1 MRLCLSELQN
11 LKETTMRAVVQLVK
25 KASVTVNESMVSEIG
40 PGLLILL
47 GVHKNDTPRDAQ
59 LLAEKIAH
67 LRIFPDQGKL
77 MNLSVLDVGGEMLVV
92 SQFTLYG
99 DCRKGRRPSY
109 SEAAPPDQAE
119 ELYEMFIRE
128 TAKLDIPVVSG
139 KFQAMMDVQL
149 VNQGP
154 VTLLL
159 DSTKSF

>member
-1 MRLCLSELQN
+1 
-11 LKETTMRAVVQLVK
+11 MRAVIQLVK
-25 KASVTVNESMVSEIG
+25 EASVTVNDSMISEIG
-40 PGLLILL
+40 PGLLVLL
-47 GVHKNDTPRDAQ
+47 GVHKNDTPRDARI
-59 LLAEKIAH
+59 LAEKIAN
-67 LRIFPDQGKL
+67 LRIFPDQGRL

-109 SEAAPPDQAE
+109 AEAAPPQLAE

-128 TAKLDIPVVSG
+128 TAKLNIPVSGG
-139 KFQAMMDVQL
+139 KFQAMMDVKL

-154 VTLLL
+154 VTLLI

>member
-1 MRLCLSELQN
+1 
-11 LKETTMRAVVQLVK
+11 MRAVVQLVK
-25 KASVTVNESMVSEIG
+25 KASVTVDKSMISEIG
-40 PGLLILL
+40 PGLLVLL
-47 GVHKNDTPRDAQ
+47 GVHKNDTSRDARVM
-59 LLAEKIAH
+59 AEKVAN

-77 MNLSVLDVGGEMLVV
+77 MNLSVLDVEGEMLVV

-109 SEAAPPDQAE
+109 SEAAPPGLAE
-119 ELYEMFIRE
+119 ELYEIFIRE
-128 TAKLDIPVVSG
+128 TTRLNIPVASG

-159 DSTKSF
+159 DSAKSF

>member
-1 MRLCLSELQN
+1 
-11 LKETTMRAVVQLVK
+11 MRAVVQLVK
-25 KASVTVNESMVSEIG
+25 EASVTVNESMISEIG
-40 PGLLILL
+40 SGLLVLL
-47 GVHKNDTPRDAQ
+47 GVHKNDTPRDA
-59 LLAEKIAH
+59 LMLAEKIAH

-109 SEAAPPDQAE
+109 SDAAPPELAE
-119 ELYEMFIRE
+119 ELYELFIRE
-128 TAKLDIPVVSG
+128 TAKLNIPVVSG

-159 DSTKSF
+159 DSPKSS

>member
-1 MRLCLSELQN
+1 
-11 LKETTMRAVVQLVK
+11 MRAVVQLVK
-25 KASVTVNESMVSEIG
+25 KASVTVDESVISDIG
-40 PGLLILL
+40 YGLLVLL
-47 GVHKNDTPRDAQ
+47 GVGKNDTPEDAQ
-59 LLAEKIAH
+59 ILAEKIAH

-77 MNLSVLDVGGEMLVV
+77 MNLSVLDVEGEMLVV

-109 SEAAPPDQAE
+109 SAAASPDRAE
-119 ELYEMFIRE
+119 EIYEIFIRE
-128 TAKLDIPVVSG
+128 TAKLNIPVASG

-159 DSTKSF
+159 DSAKSF

>member
-1 MRLCLSELQN
+1 
-11 LKETTMRAVVQLVK
+11 MRAVVQLVK
-25 KASVTVNESMVSEIG
+25 KASVTVDESIISEISI
-40 PGLLILL
+40 GLLVLL

-59 LLAEKIAH
+59 MLAEKIAH

-109 SEAAPPDQAE
+109 SDAATPEPAE
-119 ELYEMFIRE
+119 ELYEMFMHE
-128 TAKLDIPVVSG
+128 TAKLKIPVVSG

-159 DSTKSF
+159 DSSKSF

>member
-1 MRLCLSELQN
+1 
-11 LKETTMRAVVQLVK
+11 MRAVIQLVK
-25 KASVTVNESMVSEIG
+25 EASVTVNDSMISEIG
-40 PGLLILL
+40 PGLLVLL
-47 GVHKNDTPRDAQ
+47 GVHKNDTPRDARI
-59 LLAEKIAH
+59 LAEKIAN

-109 SEAAPPDQAE
+109 AEAAPPQLAE

-128 TAKLDIPVVSG
+128 TAKLNIPVSGG
-139 KFQAMMDVQL
+139 KFQAMMDVKL

-154 VTLLL
+154 VTLLI

>member
-1 MRLCLSELQN
+1 
-11 LKETTMRAVVQLVK
+11 MRAVIQLVK
-25 KASVTVNESMVSEIG
+25 EASVTVDDSMISEIG
-40 PGLLILL
+40 PGLLVLL
-47 GVHKNDTPRDAQ
+47 GVHKNDTPRDARI
-59 LLAEKIAH
+59 LAEKIAN

-109 SEAAPPDQAE
+109 SEAAPPQLAE

-128 TAKLDIPVVSG
+128 TAKLNIPVSGG
-139 KFQAMMDVQL
+139 KFQAMMDVKL

-154 VTLLL
+154 VTLLI
-159 DSTKSF
+159 DSAKSF

>member
-1 MRLCLSELQN
+1 
-11 LKETTMRAVVQLVK
+11 MRAVVQLVK
-25 KASVTVNESMVSEIG
+25 KASVTVNRSVISRIG
-40 PGLLILL
+40 PGLLVLL
-47 GVHKNDTPRDAQ
+47 GVQKNDTAGDAK

-77 MNLSVLDVGGEMLVV
+77 MNLSVLDVRGQILVV

-109 SEAAPPDQAE
+109 SDAAPPELAE
-119 ELYEMFIRE
+119 KFYEMYIKE
-128 TAKLDIPVVSG
+128 TAKLGIPVASG
-139 KFQAMMDVQL
+139 KFQAPMEVELIND
-149 VNQGP
+149 GP

>member
-1 MRLCLSELQN
+1 
-11 LKETTMRAVVQLVK
+11 MRAVVQLVK
-25 KASVTVNESMVSEIG
+25 KASVTIAESMVSKIG
-40 PGLLILL
+40 PGLVVLL
-47 GVHKNDTPRDAQ
+47 GVHKNDTSRDAQ
-59 LLAEKIAH
+59 ILAEKIAH

-77 MNLSVLDVGGEMLVV
+77 MNLSVIDVGGEMLVI

-109 SEAAPPDQAE
+109 SEAAPPQLAE

-128 TAKLDIPVVSG
+128 TAKLNIPVSGG
-139 KFQAMMDVQL
+139 KFQAMMDVKL

-154 VTLLL
+154 VTLLI

>member
-1 MRLCLSELQN
+1 
-11 LKETTMRAVVQLVK
+11 MRAVVQLVK
-25 KASVTVNESMVSEIG
+25 EASVTVNESMISKIG
-40 PGLLILL
+40 SGLLVLL
-47 GVHKNDTPRDAQ
+47 GVHKNDTPRDA
-59 LLAEKIAH
+59 LMLAEKIAH

-109 SEAAPPDQAE
+109 SDAAPPELAE
-119 ELYEMFIRE
+119 ELYEMFLRE
-128 TAKLDIPVVSG
+128 TAKLNIPVVSG

-159 DSTKSF
+159 DSSKSS